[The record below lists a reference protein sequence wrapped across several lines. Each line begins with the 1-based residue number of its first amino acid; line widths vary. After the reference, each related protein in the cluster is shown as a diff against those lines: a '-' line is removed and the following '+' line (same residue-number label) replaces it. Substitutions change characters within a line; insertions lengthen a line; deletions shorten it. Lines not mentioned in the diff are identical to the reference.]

1 MRAIRFLAILV
12 LVVLSAGGCSRWAT
26 HPPLEGTG
34 ASGQTSAVPSPSLM
48 ADAIRF
54 AHNHYRGHDE
64 VIINL
69 PEGTPAAVYEM
80 VTDRLG
86 SGRPMM
92 ASSER
97 AYHVTEVRVRGL
109 DAQVD
114 LLSPRKDGYYHF
126 VTISFRQDLL
136 RGYQVASTRLW
147 RIREEPP
154 APNYRSPPPRPEAAA
169 VVEIPE
175 S

>member
-1 MRAIRFLAILV
+1 MRPIRFAALLGLAAA
-12 LVVLSAGGCSRWAT
+12 LSGCARWAT
-26 HPPLEGTG
+26 HPPIESTER
-34 ASGQTSAVPSPSLM
+34 SGGPSVEPIPSLM

-136 RGYQVASTRLW
+136 RGYQVAHTRLW

>member
-1 MRAIRFLAILV
+1 MRAIRFAAILV
-12 LVVLSAGGCSRWAT
+12 LVVGGCSRWAT

-34 ASGQTSAVPSPSLM
+34 PSGQTIAEPIPSLM

-64 VIINL
+64 LIINL

-97 AYHVTEVRVRGL
+97 AYHVPEVRVRGL

-114 LLSPRKDGYYHF
+114 LLSPRKDGYYYF

-136 RGYQVASTRLW
+136 RGYRVASTRLW

-154 APNYRSPPPRPEAAA
+154 SPHFTSPAA
-169 VVEIPE
+169 EEQE

>member
-12 LVVLSAGGCSRWAT
+12 LVVLLVGGCSRWAT

-34 ASGQTSAVPSPSLM
+34 PSGGTIAEPIPSLM

-54 AHNHYRGHDE
+54 AHSHYRGHDE

-86 SGRPMM
+86 RGRPMM

-136 RGYQVASTRLW
+136 RGYQVAHTRLW

>member
-1 MRAIRFLAILV
+1 MRPIRFAALLGLAAA
-12 LVVLSAGGCSRWAT
+12 LSGCSRWAT
-26 HPPLEGTG
+26 HPPLEGTRP
-34 ASGQTSAVPSPSLM
+34 SGGPTAEPIPSLM

-54 AHNHYRGHDE
+54 AHNRYGGHDE

-97 AYHVTEVRVRGL
+97 AYHVIEVRVRGL

-136 RGYQVASTRLW
+136 RGYRVASTRLW

-154 APNYRSPPPRPEAAA
+154 SPHFTSPTPPEPQAA
-169 VVEIPE
+169 VAERPG